1 MAKHGYYLGVQAS
14 ISNRPLSTSRTV
26 KSFKH
31 SARHWIVLLRSSNI
45 CATIKAQVYFSIFF
59 HVDSMNC
66 EPLEVCCKQSVLCTQ
81 MESHDHRGLTR
92 SFGEKPCF
100 DFADWYLLASLGN
113 SPLEF
118 WPSGFDGATSPIYKS
133 IDRTSTDTKGIHG
146 TEVLFCCKMWGLI
159 MVWSDQVNSLRS

>member
-1 MAKHGYYLGVQAS
+1 
-14 ISNRPLSTSRTV
+14 
-26 KSFKH
+26 
-31 SARHWIVLLRSSNI
+31 
-45 CATIKAQVYFSIFF
+45 
-59 HVDSMNC
+59 MNC

-118 WPSGFDGATSPIYKS
+118 WPSGFDGGTSHIYKS

-159 MVWSDQVNSLRS
+159 MV